1 LAATTGPRT
10 PREAMEGMAFGG
22 VVSSGELPN
31 HGCGETGA
39 PDMVITAAFRAEGS
53 STACGTPM
61 FGTMPTEAPACDLEC
76 TAAIGC
82 GDGASGIEESNGA

>member
-1 LAATTGPRT
+1 
-10 PREAMEGMAFGG
+10 MEGITFGG
-22 VVSSGELPN
+22 VVSSGELLS

-53 STACGTPM
+53 SMPCGMPM
-61 FGTMPTEAPACDLEC
+61 FGTMPTEAPAPACDLEC